1 MDYLPHEA
9 DIAEQLEH
17 LISGVNLSY
26 DLFTNGK
33 YDKLTLYA
41 SAQHVD
47 RDSYYGAEQDPNA
60 YGHTKNLTY
69 SAGGYYSFNMN
80 RLLFNNS
87 TTLIGFD
94 NTKDYLK
101 DTKLGAN
108 GRSNT
113 LLTRQSV
120 NTLGTFLQQN
130 WKSNKVNLGIGMRYD
145 YYWVN
150 DLESD
155 IGDINNGVWIPRIN
169 ILYKFTKD
177 FRFRI
182 GYARGYRAPQVF
194 NEDLHIELVNAN
206 RVETFNSDNLK
217 QETSDSFTASIN
229 SVFNIE
235 HSYHD
240 LLIEGFY
247 TRLNDP
253 FANTYFPLGDQGNF
267 AYLRVNAED
276 GAYVSGVNMEW
287 KSFLSNK
294 LETQLGFTIQTSRYE
309 SPQPWGEEDNSTS
322 KKFMRTP
329 DKYGYATFIWRPSHH
344 FNASLSLNYT
354 GSMLVPHFG
363 LNPDDFDN
371 PEEAQKVE
379 EAINRGD
386 IISGEQLEESSAF
399 IVADLL
405 VSYDIHLTNETELQF
420 FLGMKNIFNQLQ
432 DDYDKGIYRDAGY
445 IYGPSQPRTINF
457 GIKFGNVF

>member
-145 YYWVN
+145 N

-169 ILYKFTKD
+169 IYT
-177 FRFRI
+177 
-182 GYARGYRAPQVF
+182 
-194 NEDLHIELVNAN
+194 
-206 RVETFNSDNLK
+206 NS
-217 QETSDSFTASIN
+217 
-229 SVFNIE
+229 
-235 HSYHD
+235 
-240 LLIEGFY
+240 
-247 TRLNDP
+247 
-253 FANTYFPLGDQGNF
+253 
-267 AYLRVNAED
+267 
-276 GAYVSGVNMEW
+276 
-287 KSFLSNK
+287 
-294 LETQLGFTIQTSRYE
+294 
-309 SPQPWGEEDNSTS
+309 
-322 KKFMRTP
+322 
-329 DKYGYATFIWRPSHH
+329 
-344 FNASLSLNYT
+344 
-354 GSMLVPHFG
+354 
-363 LNPDDFDN
+363 
-371 PEEAQKVE
+371 
-379 EAINRGD
+379 
-386 IISGEQLEESSAF
+386 
-399 IVADLL
+399 
-405 VSYDIHLTNETELQF
+405 
-420 FLGMKNIFNQLQ
+420 
-432 DDYDKGIYRDAGY
+432 
-445 IYGPSQPRTINF
+445 PRTLDF
-457 GIKFGNVF
+457 A